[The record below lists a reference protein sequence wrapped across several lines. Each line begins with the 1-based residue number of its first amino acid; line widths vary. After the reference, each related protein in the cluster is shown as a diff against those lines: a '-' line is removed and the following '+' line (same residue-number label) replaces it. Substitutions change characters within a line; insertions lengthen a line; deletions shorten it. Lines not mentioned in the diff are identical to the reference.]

1 MRRVVIV
8 VLAAALVVVPPAG
21 AWTWPVKGPVLQ
33 KFVLGDD
40 PYAAGQHRGIDIG
53 APAGATVA
61 APASGTVTFAGTVP
75 ISGRTVTVQTA
86 DGYSVTLTHLGSTSA
101 RRGLTIGEGA
111 PVGTIGPSGEV
122 EHDVPY
128 VHLGIR
134 RSEDPNGYVDPLRF
148 LPVQPVEP
156 AAPSPAATSAAA
168 PAPPPPAA
176 ARAASAPPAPAAS
189 APTGPPMA
197 GSSHAAGVA
206 AAPVSSTETNEPN
219 TASARDSRRQVGS
232 PLGAAGATDVT
243 VARGA
248 LSSPVRGSSSERRVR
263 ESATRA
269 GSPEK
274 TVERRGPQGKQSSR
288 TSPAWRPGVAPHGG
302 HVASTASAPTPAS
315 ERQRRSVPAWFWW
328 AVLVPVAGAIAVG
341 VRRRRRDSGSREPA
355 PIIAA
360 NVALLPDN
368 ADLLRELE
376 PTYRARVHD
385 DRRRH
390 PRAASPPAR
399 RRDLL
404 PDRDGRERF
413 EERARGRGSGGRSED
428 FRRPARR
435 RGLAAPSRPSGRQ
448 SRLLHSYNR

>member
-156 AAPSPAATSAAA
+156 AAPSPAATAAAA

-176 ARAASAPPAPAAS
+176 APAASAPPAPAAS
-189 APTGPPMA
+189 APTDPPMA

-219 TASARDSRRQVGS
+219 TASAR
-232 PLGAAGATDVT
+232 
-243 VARGA
+243 
-248 LSSPVRGSSSERRVR
+248 
-263 ESATRA
+263 
-269 GSPEK
+269 
-274 TVERRGPQGKQSSR
+274 
-288 TSPAWRPGVAPHGG
+288 
-302 HVASTASAPTPAS
+302 
-315 ERQRRSVPAWFWW
+315 
-328 AVLVPVAGAIAVG
+328 
-341 VRRRRRDSGSREPA
+341 
-355 PIIAA
+355 
-360 NVALLPDN
+360 
-368 ADLLRELE
+368 
-376 PTYRARVHD
+376 
-385 DRRRH
+385 
-390 PRAASPPAR
+390 
-399 RRDLL
+399 
-404 PDRDGRERF
+404 
-413 EERARGRGSGGRSED
+413 
-428 FRRPARR
+428 
-435 RGLAAPSRPSGRQ
+435 
-448 SRLLHSYNR
+448 

>member
-156 AAPSPAATSAAA
+156 AAPSPAATSRR
-168 PAPPPPAA
+168 
-176 ARAASAPPAPAAS
+176 ARTEASSSAPS
-189 APTGPPMA
+189 LPTTGRWPRA
-197 GSSHAAGVA
+197 
-206 AAPVSSTETNEPN
+206 
-219 TASARDSRRQVGS
+219 TAS
-232 PLGAAGATDVT
+232 
-243 VARGA
+243 
-248 LSSPVRGSSSERRVR
+248 
-263 ESATRA
+263 
-269 GSPEK
+269 
-274 TVERRGPQGKQSSR
+274 
-288 TSPAWRPGVAPHGG
+288 RP
-302 HVASTASAPTPAS
+302 
-315 ERQRRSVPAWFWW
+315 
-328 AVLVPVAGAIAVG
+328 
-341 VRRRRRDSGSREPA
+341 
-355 PIIAA
+355 
-360 NVALLPDN
+360 
-368 ADLLRELE
+368 
-376 PTYRARVHD
+376 
-385 DRRRH
+385 
-390 PRAASPPAR
+390 
-399 RRDLL
+399 
-404 PDRDGRERF
+404 
-413 EERARGRGSGGRSED
+413 
-428 FRRPARR
+428 
-435 RGLAAPSRPSGRQ
+435 
-448 SRLLHSYNR
+448 